1 MPITKRPCANCPFR
15 RDGRGIELA
24 QGALQEIVQNLLED
38 DHGTFVCHKT
48 IGPSQMTCAG
58 AVAVL
63 SKIGRLPVIA
73 RLALALREISTS
85 DIEASS
91 AMVIDPSELG
101 LQAEIGQIFENS

>member
-1 MPITKRPCANCPFR
+1 
-15 RDGRGIELA
+15 
-24 QGALQEIVQNLLED
+24 
-38 DHGTFVCHKT
+38 
-48 IGPSQMTCAG
+48 MTCAG

-101 LQAEIGQIFENS
+101 LQAECR